1 MKKRLLCCMAAVAIA
16 FTGCAKK
23 PTFFVDPE
31 WTEKPTS
38 VTVEFTK
45 PMVENQDDAK
55 DDLEE
60 YADNF
65 SAWFKAELTKD
76 LNLVTK
82 NSVAFDV
89 VEVNASDLVHEKDSI
104 QTVEFNMMKPM
115 AMDGDG
121 YYLVF
126 SNVNFSRREDA
137 YENAAYNGHVAAN
150 GYGAPVNPGTNS
162 MATAG
167 ATIEDKGLWIYADYA
182 FYNAKT
188 GNRVAFGHW
197 NIKSKFT
204 YAMTRG
210 DWEKCVLAL
219 VKKTLARTPVLKK

>member
-1 MKKRLLCCMAAVAIA
+1 MKIKLFCCMAAVAMA

-45 PMVENQDDAK
+45 PMVENQDDVK

-115 AMDGDG
+115 AMDGEG
-121 YYLVF
+121 YYLVL
-126 SNVNFSRREDA
+126 SNVNFSRREDS
-137 YENAAYNGHVAAN
+137 YENMAYSQNVAQN
-150 GYGAPVNPGTNS
+150 GYGAPANNS

-167 ATIEDKGLWIYADYA
+167 PTFADNGLWLYADYA
-182 FYNAKT
+182 YYSAKT

-197 NIKSKFT
+197 NIQSKFT

-219 VKKTLARTPVLKK
+219 TKKTLARTPILKNK

>member
-1 MKKRLLCCMAAVAIA
+1 MNFKTICCMAIAAVAL
-16 FTGCAKK
+16 TGCAKK
-23 PTFFVDPE
+23 PTFFVDPA
-31 WTEKPTS
+31 WTEKPSS

-45 PMVENQDDAK
+45 PMVENQDDVQ

-76 LNLVTK
+76 LNLVAK
-82 NSVAFDV
+82 NSVPFDV
-89 VEVNASDLVHEKDSI
+89 REVGTDELVHETANIEETGFD
-104 QTVEFNMMKPM
+104 MMKPM
-115 AMDGDG
+115 AMEGEG

-137 YENAAYNGHVAAN
+137 YENAAYNNHVAAN
-150 GYGAPVNPGTNS
+150 GYGASVNPGTNS

-167 ATIEDKGLWIYADYA
+167 ATITDKGLWIYADYA
-182 FYNAKT
+182 YYNAKT
-188 GNRVAFGHW
+188 GERVAFGRW

-204 YAMTRG
+204 YAMTRS